1 MLFILAGFSSPRVVW
16 GVVGSTFGIP
26 AGGVIVLRGFFFHAR
41 KPLMVEPVPN
51 RLVIR
56 RGKFW
61 HSQSGASFVHR
72 FLASPSEERPQPLK
86 VSWLATILLWYTF
99 SNHHQNRRTAREAEA
114 EEVNNRSR
122 SHSPP
127 VVGVNAPRTES
138 FCRRRG
144 ARDETMVAGRNLE
157 EWG

>member
-1 MLFILAGFSSPRVVW
+1 MPQLRKSRLYWLVGDRRNVKILRNTPSIIR
-16 GVVGSTFGIP
+16 T
-26 AGGVIVLRGFFFHAR
+26 
-41 KPLMVEPVPN
+41 N

-61 HSQSGASFVHR
+61 HSQSGTSFVHR
-72 FLASPSEERPQPLK
+72 FLASPSEARPQPLK

-122 SHSPP
+122 SHSPL

-144 ARDETMVAGRNLE
+144 AREKWLPVEISRNGDEMVRLSA
-157 EWG
+157 